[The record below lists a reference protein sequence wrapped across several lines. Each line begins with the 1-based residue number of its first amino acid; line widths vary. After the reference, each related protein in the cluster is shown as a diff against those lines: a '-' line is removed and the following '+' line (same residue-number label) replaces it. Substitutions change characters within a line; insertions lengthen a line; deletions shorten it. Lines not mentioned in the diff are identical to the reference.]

1 LEGSAFDFS
10 LSCFAVCLL
19 IKTAGLGAGSAD
31 WLETATS
38 GLGAG
43 WLGIVVS
50 ELDAGCL
57 SVVGSFLGAF
67 AASFT
72 VSSGGLLKM
81 SLVSAGCLGDSG
93 IGSLTNS
100 FLAGFASSSGEAAAD
115 LSGRES
121 DSASVS
127 LLIRRRETLDSWL
140 GSRCKPM
147 RPSFSTATK
156 LVRTLDSGRGEP
168 VPCGPGQT
176 SAVSVWC
183 SAARG
188 QGAHANGLLED
199 VCRGKGPYQT
209 GSGSRHP
216 TFALYLV
223 GWCRPCS
230 RTWPAGS

>member
-168 VPCGPGQT
+168 VPCGPDWLGVETPDVRPLSGGLVSSLFSNMARRFLTALMLVVGLVQT
-176 SAVSVWC
+176 
-183 SAARG
+183 
-188 QGAHANGLLED
+188 
-199 VCRGKGPYQT
+199 T
-209 GSGSRHP
+209 
-216 TFALYLV
+216 
-223 GWCRPCS
+223 
-230 RTWPAGS
+230 AG